1 MMPIPAVW
9 EHPAVDEAQ
18 VSALT
23 TPLGLNRVIA
33 RLLVLRGISSPE
45 AAVRFLNPSL
55 DQLHDPFLVTDLS
68 VGVNRLLTAIEGG
81 ERIAIYG
88 DYDVDGVTSTVMLRR
103 IVSLLGGDV
112 IHYIPERLTDGYG
125 LQPEG
130 INRLKAMGIEVI
142 VSVDCGIRSIA
153 AAERARDIGIDLVI
167 TDHHEPDLALPPA
180 LAVINPR
187 RSDCT
192 YPDKDLSGA
201 GVAFKVVQALCVRT
215 GHARWIPSFLK
226 LAALGT
232 VADVVPLRGENRVL
246 ARLGLDQLTRGRHT
260 AGLQALIE
268 TCGLGGKKIGSYE
281 VGFMLAPR
289 VNAAGRMA
297 TPELATRLLLAV
309 DESQAGEARQLA
321 ERLDAE
327 NTRRREEE
335 GEILKQARW
344 AIAADPKIGV
354 QNLLVVW
361 GEGWHRGVI
370 GIVASKLVDQFCRPV
385 LILSVD
391 GDVAYGSGRSIPGF
405 DLLAALERCH
415 DLFERFGGHQQAAG
429 VTIDADRLPELRRR
443 LTDLANEQLGPEDL
457 IPRLKIDAS
466 LPLSSISESFIQ
478 ELGALEPFGRGNQRP
493 VFEADSVEIVDGP
506 HTIKDRHLR
515 MTVRQEKRRFRAI
528 AWRAAESQEYYRK
541 HRSALNIAF
550 SLTENTYRGENFI
563 ELSVADVK

>member
-1 MMPIPAVW
+1 MPIPAVW
-9 EHPAVDEAQ
+9 EHRAVDEAQ
-18 VSALT
+18 VRALA

-88 DYDVDGVTSTVMLRR
+88 DYDVDGITSTVMLRR
-103 IVSLLGGDV
+103 VVSLLGGDV

-130 INRLKAMGIEVI
+130 IDRLKAMGIQVI

-167 TDHHEPDLALPPA
+167 TDHHEPGLALPPA

-192 YPDKDLSGA
+192 YPDKDLAGA

-297 TPELATRLLLAV
+297 TPDLATRLLLAV

-344 AIAADPKIGV
+344 AIAADPEIGA

-391 GDVAYGSGRSIPGF
+391 GDVAHGSGRSIPGF

-429 VTIDADRLPELRRR
+429 VTVNTDRLPELRQR
-443 LTDLANEQLGPEDL
+443 LADLANEQLGPEDL
-457 IPRLKIDAS
+457 IPRLEIDAT

-478 ELGALEPFGRGNQRP
+478 GLEALEPFGLGNQRP
-493 VFEADSVEIVDGP
+493 VFQADPVEIVDGP
-506 HTIKDRHLR
+506 HTIRDRHLK
-515 MTVRQEKRRFRAI
+515 MTVRQEQRRFRAI
-528 AWRAAESQEYYRK
+528 AWRAAESKEFYRE

-550 SLTENTYRGENFI
+550 SLTENTYRGESFI

>member
-1 MMPIPAVW
+1 MPIPTVW
-9 EHPAVDEAQ
+9 DHPAVDESQ
-18 VSALT
+18 VTALT

-68 VGVNRLLTAIEGG
+68 VGVDRLLAAIESG
-81 ERIAIYG
+81 ERIAIHG

-103 IVSLLGGDV
+103 VVSLLGGDV

-130 INRLKAMGIEVI
+130 IDRLKAMGIQVV
-142 VSVDCGIRSIA
+142 VSVDCGIRSLA
-153 AAERARDIGIDLVI
+153 AAVRAREVGIDLVI
-167 TDHHEPDLALPPA
+167 TDHHEPGSALPPA

-192 YPDKDLSGA
+192 YPDKDLAGV
-201 GVAFKVVQALCVRT
+201 GVAFKVVQALCART
-215 GHARWIPSFLK
+215 GHTRWIPSFLK

-260 AGLQALIE
+260 AGLQALIDA
-268 TCGLGGKKIGSYE
+268 CGLGGKKIGSYE

-297 TPELATRLLLAV
+297 TPDLATRLLLAV
-309 DESQAGEARQLA
+309 DESQAAEARELA
-321 ERLDAE
+321 DRLDAE

-335 GEILKQARW
+335 AEILKQARR
-344 AIAADPKIGV
+344 AIATDPEIGA
-354 QNLLVVW
+354 QNLLVIW

-370 GIVASKLVDQFCRPV
+370 GIVASKLVDQFCRPTLV
-385 LILSVD
+385 LSVD
-391 GDVAYGSGRSIPGF
+391 GDVAHGSGRSIPGF
-405 DLLAALERCH
+405 DLLGALERCH
-415 DLFERFGGHQQAAG
+415 DLFERFGGHHQAAG
-429 VTIDADRLPELRRR
+429 VVIEAGRLLELRQR
-443 LTDLANEQLGPEDL
+443 LADLAKEQLGPDDL
-457 IPRLKIDAS
+457 IPRLGIDAA
-466 LPLSSISESFIQ
+466 LPLSGISESLLQ
-478 ELGALEPFGRGNQRP
+478 GLGALEPFGQGNRRP
-493 VFEADSVEIVDGP
+493 VFQADPVEIVDGP
-506 HTIKDRHLR
+506 HTMKDRHLR
-515 MTVRQEKRRFRAI
+515 MTVRQDHRRFRAV
-528 AWRAAESQEYYRK
+528 AWRAAERQEFYRA

-550 SLTENTYRGENFI
+550 SLTENTYRGETFI
-563 ELSVADVK
+563 ELNVADVK